1 MFITEVAR
9 TLKWTMAVGRYTVPC
24 LQMGEVMLTQFEMGC
39 KVCVTAMLPIVLFML
54 VKRESL

>member
-1 MFITEVAR
+1 M
-9 TLKWTMAVGRYTVPC
+9 KWTMAVGRYTVPC